1 MIEEYQEAVKA
12 TISKRRNI
20 ERLKASSNIRPERVD
35 DALEELEEAN
45 KVENHLHQRV
55 EGISQNLHR
64 ALHRHSRIA
73 HEDIAA
79 ALIEHART
87 NILYERQLLRELES
101 LLPDVRSSANPAPLQ
116 PVGTSSIPPLVAA
129 LPPTFPGGMPPRST
143 MTTGTFL
150 PRTPVGPQT
159 SVPPSPS
166 LQPSP
171 IPPFTVAPLPVSPTI
186 ASSSAPPPQPND
198 LPPPIAPHSPVPTL
212 VTSSPSTSSSP
223 VPAFP
228 RTNQFTPNVMSAGTG
243 SITPGFP
250 KTNQFASPSRPAP
263 SASASAFAAF
273 PRTSQFVPNL
283 PSHHMSAPTSP
294 AFANGTQP
302 HTPVTPNPQPPSGFP
317 APQLRTT
324 LTQSMPAMPPPASPQ
339 PGLQQQQQQLPPQ
352 AGAVDPLGGAS
363 RAISSPLFRSAQSS
377 PSPLSASTSFAH
389 PGHSHTQSPQLAVDP
404 LTGSYIDPLS
414 HGYGHPSPTGLNG
427 QYTTGTNPLGV
438 AIGPVPQQRSVL
450 GPGITGSF
458 RSATNPPLPT
468 RSRLDAREAASKLA
482 NLL

>member
-35 DALEELEEAN
+35 DALEDLEEAN

-101 LLPDVRSSANPAPLQ
+101 LLPDVRASANPAPPQ
-116 PVGTSSIPPLVAA
+116 PVGISSIPPLVAA
-129 LPPTFPGGMPPRST
+129 SPPAFPGGMSSRST

-150 PRTPVGPQT
+150 PQT

-171 IPPFTVAPLPVSPTI
+171 IPPLTVASLPISPTI
-186 ASSSAPPPQPND
+186 ASNSAAPPQPND
-198 LPPPIAPHSPVPTL
+198 PRSSVPTL

-228 RTNQFTPNVMSAGTG
+228 KTNQFAPNVMSASTG
-243 SITPGFP
+243 SITSGFP
-250 KTNQFASPSRPAP
+250 KTNQFASPLRPTP
-263 SASASAFAAF
+263 SAFAAF

-283 PSHHMSAPTSP
+283 PSYHVSAPTSP
-294 AFANGTQP
+294 VYANETQP
-302 HTPVTPNPQPPSGFP
+302 HTPVTPNPQLPSASP

-324 LTQSMPAMPPPASPQ
+324 LTQSVPAMPPPASPQ
-339 PGLQQQQQQLPPQ
+339 PGLQQHQLPPR

-363 RAISSPLFRSAQSS
+363 QVLSSPSVRSAQSF
-377 PSPLSASTSFAH
+377 PSPLSASTSFAY
-389 PGHSHTQSPQLAVDP
+389 PGHSHAHSPQLAVDP
-404 LTGSYIDPLS
+404 LTGSYIGPLS
-414 HGYGHPSPTGLNG
+414 HGYGPPSPIGLNG
-427 QYTTGTNPLGV
+427 QYTTSTNPLGV
-438 AIGPVPQQRSVL
+438 GVGPVPQQRSAL

-458 RSATNPPLPT
+458 RGATNPPLPT

>member
-79 ALIEHART
+79 ALIEHTRT

-101 LLPDVRSSANPAPLQ
+101 LLPDVRASANPTPPQLA
-116 PVGTSSIPPLVAA
+116 GISTIPPLVAA
-129 LPPTFPGGMPPRST
+129 SPPAIPGGIPSRST
-143 MTTGTFL
+143 MATGAFL
-150 PRTPVGPQT
+150 PRTHVGPQT

-171 IPPFTVAPLPVSPTI
+171 IPPSTVAPSPISPTI

-198 LPPPIAPHSPVPTL
+198 PRSLVPTL

-223 VPAFP
+223 SPAFP
-228 RTNQFTPNVMSAGTG
+228 KTNQFAPNAMSASTG

-250 KTNQFASPSRPAP
+250 KTNQFASPSRPTP
-263 SASASAFAAF
+263 SAFAAF

-283 PSHHMSAPTSP
+283 PSYHISAPTSP
-294 AFANGTQP
+294 VYANGTQP
-302 HTPVTPNPQPPSGFP
+302 HTPVTPNPQLPSASP
-317 APQLRTT
+317 APQLRTM
-324 LTQSMPAMPPPASPQ
+324 LTQSVPAMPPPASPQ
-339 PGLQQQQQQLPPQ
+339 PGLQQQQQHLPPQ

-363 RAISSPLFRSAQSS
+363 RVLSSPGIRSAQSS
-377 PSPLSASTSFAH
+377 PSPLSASTSFTH
-389 PGHSHTQSPQLAVDP
+389 PGYSHTHSPQLAVDP
-404 LTGSYIDPLS
+404 LTGSYIGPLS
-414 HGYGHPSPTGLNG
+414 HGYGPPSPLGLNG
-427 QYTTGTNPLGV
+427 QYTNSTNPLGV
-438 AIGPVPQQRSVL
+438 GVGPVPQQRSAL

-458 RSATNPPLPT
+458 RGAANQPLPT